1 MLVIAL
7 AYPKEIT
14 AIGWYFAASP
24 LPYPPDPPL
33 VLAGSSGGF
42 DLVLIADVLPDA
54 VLVQGFVQI
63 FEHLVR
69 RSDGPAFPR
78 L

>member
-1 MLVIAL
+1 M
-7 AYPKEIT
+7 
-14 AIGWYFAASP
+14 GWYFAASP
-24 LPYPPDPPL
+24 LPHPPGPPL
-33 VLAGSSGGF
+33 VLARSNGGF

>member
-1 MLVIAL
+1 
-7 AYPKEIT
+7 
-14 AIGWYFAASP
+14 
-24 LPYPPDPPL
+24 
-33 VLAGSSGGF
+33 
-42 DLVLIADVLPDA
+42 VLPDA

>member
-7 AYPKEIT
+7 AYPQEII

-24 LPYPPDPPL
+24 LPHPPGPPL
-33 VLAGSSGGF
+33 VPAGSNGGF